1 MALQQLREADETL
14 AQYVKTATYAA
25 FQTMRRE
32 YELQLREEARMKRLE
47 EFRKTRMT
55 EDDETPA
62 KPPSESSPPREREK
76 KKAFRALEKR
86 RSGNRIRTAEI
97 PGRNYATLRGDR
109 GDRSDR
115 GDRGDRS
122 DRGDRA
128 VLSAASDS
136 ENELGSPPGGSGFPR
151 EASASFYDDARNR
164 GEGV

>member
-47 EFRKTRMT
+47 EFRKTRQA

-115 GDRGDRS
+115 GDR
-122 DRGDRA
+122 A

>member
-109 GDRSDR
+109 
-115 GDRGDRS
+115 
-122 DRGDRA
+122 A

-136 ENELGSPPGGSGFPR
+136 ENELGSPPEGSGFPR